1 MPAPTLV
8 SSDPAD
14 TTTGVSVEKLVTL
27 TFSTDIQASSITP
40 GTVQIFRA
48 DDQVPLIGA
57 FAVTDEKVVFV
68 PNNALHE
75 DTLYKIVLIGS
86 DKGLGFA
93 IKSTTGDMLATSV
106 TLSFRT
112 GTERFVSLT
121 EIASR
126 DDIERVGPIRST
138 DPLAVQPSGGALTV
152 DELVPDQFECNVS
165 IDATGL
171 HIDLSETILSGTV
184 TTSTV
189 KITQSPALG
198 IDDYYGRVASNGECE
213 LKVTNPD
220 DATFVPPTGELRV
233 EDDKI
238 VFEIDPSGDF
248 LNNTEVRVIVTTSV
262 QGITGATL
270 EEELEYFFTT
280 EYFPLFISP
289 TLLRVELG
297 PAIST
302 ITDDTLKRIIHKNS
316 IHVWEES
323 GRMVPLKRPTFEAR
337 RWVTCQSIIDILGVL
352 TLSRDLREG
361 QSKTL
366 GDLSISQRPASPTLG
381 AKYKQ
386 AEECLKELQ
395 SIFFGDT
402 LATVAVKGRA
412 SGTDRQD
419 FRMRTW
425 DHLILSSVGAANMAA
440 ARHEKNR
447 LGVNYALA
455 GKPVSTQ
462 RFFLSVSPA
471 SRFTSF

>member
-1 MPAPTLV
+1 M
-8 SSDPAD
+8 
-14 TTTGVSVEKLVTL
+14 
-27 TFSTDIQASSITP
+27 
-40 GTVQIFRA
+40 
-48 DDQVPLIGA
+48 
-57 FAVTDEKVVFV
+57 
-68 PNNALHE
+68 
-75 DTLYKIVLIGS
+75 
-86 DKGLGFA
+86 
-93 IKSTTGDMLATSV
+93 
-106 TLSFRT
+106 
-112 GTERFVSLT
+112 
-121 EIASR
+121 
-126 DDIERVGPIRST
+126 
-138 DPLAVQPSGGALTV
+138 
-152 DELVPDQFECNVS
+152 
-165 IDATGL
+165 
-171 HIDLSETILSGTV
+171 
-184 TTSTV
+184 
-189 KITQSPALG
+189 
-198 IDDYYGRVASNGECE
+198 
-213 LKVTNPD
+213 
-220 DATFVPPTGELRV
+220 PPTGELRV